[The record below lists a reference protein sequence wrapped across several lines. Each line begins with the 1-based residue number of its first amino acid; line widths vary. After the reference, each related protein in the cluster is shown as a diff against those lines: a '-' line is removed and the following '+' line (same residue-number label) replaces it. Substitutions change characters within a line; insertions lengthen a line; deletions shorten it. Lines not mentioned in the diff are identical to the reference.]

1 MTAALV
7 CGELRRDGEQV
18 AQRGLRL
25 AGGLARM
32 GIEDGDVIAVM
43 LRNGPA
49 FIDAI
54 LSCQTAGCFY
64 CPINWHFKG
73 DEVAAINALPDLSQP
88 PAGSARATGTDGKP
102 TDDTPQLPPRLK
114 PNQRGREPARSGAT
128 GRDDDDQCGHT
139 AGTADDQ
146 RKPRCTAPARKRG
159 MPQHHR

>member
-73 DEVAAINALPDLSQP
+73 DEVAYLLNDSAAKVLIVEADLLATLDGAI
-88 PAGSARATGTDGKP
+88 PAGVQVLVVGAGAQDARDYEGWLAQQAPYDV
-102 TDDTPQLPPRLK
+102 
-114 PNQRGREPARSGAT
+114 PAH
-128 GRDDDDQCGHT
+128 Q
-139 AGTADDQ
+139 
-146 RKPRCTAPARKRG
+146 PA
-159 MPQHHR
+159 